1 MTVQTK
7 PAPHASPA
15 GVTKIDFSNL
25 TITNAMEYFA
35 SGKLSCEALVGH
47 FLARAKANADLNVFI
62 TLDVEGALAE
72 ARAVDANR
80 ANGEA
85 IKPLSGIP
93 IVIKDNIHVAGLP
106 ATAGTPSL
114 AKFVP
119 NTDSPSVQRL
129 RDAGA
134 IILGKTNM
142 HELAFGATGYNYAFH
157 HEGTVGVRNPY
168 DFSRIA
174 GGSSSGSAAA
184 LGARMAISAL
194 GTDTGGSMRIPCA
207 LNGCA
212 SLRPSWGRYSGEGVI
227 PISSSRDTVGPMGLC
242 MADVALLDSIITGE
256 AALPSVQLDKLR
268 LGVVPGF
275 WANLDADT
283 QAISG
288 VVVKELEA
296 AGVSFIEI
304 ADAGLQELN
313 QAIGFPVVIYEAYDD
328 MVAYL
333 REQGPG
339 ISIEDLFDQVASP
352 DVKGIYKDM
361 VLPRRTM
368 GDGGELVDAAPVY
381 ADAVR
386 SGRPALK
393 ERYRKL
399 FEQYD
404 LDAFVFPTTPIV
416 APLACPEVSLPENFH
431 WLIQNTEP
439 AASANLPSIQL
450 PIGLGPTTGLPVGL
464 ELDGPQ
470 GTDRR
475 MLSIGIEL
483 EALLGRIPAA
493 PMLDDRQE

>member
-1 MTVQTK
+1 MNIQTNLGPK
-7 PAPHASPA
+7 ACSADEN
-15 GVTKIDFSNL
+15 GIDFSTL
-25 TITNAMEYFA
+25 TISEAVGYFA
-35 SGKLSCEALVGH
+35 SGALNCETLVAH
-47 FLARAKANADLNVFI
+47 FIERAKANSDLNIFI

-80 ANGEA
+80 AKGGA
-85 IKPLSGIP
+85 TKPLSGIP
-93 IVIKDNIHVAGLP
+93 IVIKDNIHSAGLP
-106 ATAGTPSL
+106 ATAGTPAL
-114 AKFVP
+114 ANFVP
-119 NTDSPSVQRL
+119 DADAPTVQRL

-157 HEGTVGVRNPY
+157 QEGTIGVRNPY
-168 DFSRIA
+168 DASRVA

-212 SLRPSWGRYSGEGVI
+212 SLRPSWGRYSGAGVI

-242 MADVALLDSIITGE
+242 MADVALLDAIITGE
-256 AALPSVQLDKLR
+256 AGLPPVQLDKLK

-283 QAISG
+283 QIVSAAA
-288 VVVKELEA
+288 VKKLEA
-296 AGVSFIEI
+296 AGVRFIEI
-304 ADAGLQELN
+304 PEAGLQELN
-313 QAIGFPVVIYEAYDD
+313 KAIGFPVVIYEAYDD

-339 ISIEDLFDQVASP
+339 ISIQQLFEQIASP
-352 DVKGIYKDM
+352 DVKGIYQAM

-368 GDGGELVDAAPVY
+368 GEGGALVDAAPIY
-381 ADAVR
+381 AQAVAH
-386 SGRPALK
+386 GRPALK
-393 ERYRKL
+393 ARYRELFERY
-399 FEQYD
+399 E

-416 APLACPEVSLPENFH
+416 APAARPEVCLPENFH

-450 PIGLGPTTGLPVGL
+450 PIGLGPSTGLPVGL
-464 ELDGPQ
+464 ELDGPLGQ
-470 GTDRR
+470 DRR

-483 EALLGRIPAA
+483 ESLLGRIPAA
-493 PMLDDRQE
+493 PLPRKG